1 MLRNESDGS
10 GRPSPKRHLSKEK
23 SLRSFIRIGPPKRK
37 DPSYRE
43 DDKPLTLLSNKY
55 VPLLNAP
62 NMVNTSKTKKDS
74 GS

>member
-10 GRPSPKRHLSKEK
+10 GPGGEPRPSPKRHLSKKK

-37 DPSYRE
+37 DPSYRQ

-55 VPLLNAP
+55 VLLL
-62 NMVNTSKTKKDS
+62 T
-74 GS
+74 